1 MKALPKGVG
10 AVLAS
15 FLRAC
20 DDKMVVVYGP
30 YPPCEGRTRWR
41 LQVYDPATKRKQN
54 LTAESEEAARALI
67 PLLEIEFKR
76 HSPLLLHEVLAQYL
90 EYKATIAQSQWVLT
104 LGERLRSFLPNV
116 PVQRLT
122 PEDAET
128 LYENETKRVGRFGV
142 ESAATHQALLR
153 NTKEFF
159 RWLCKRK
166 LATSNPFENVD
177 PIGRVHVGKA
187 QPRETDAKRLD
198 SVLMEA
204 AKGGDEGALALL
216 VQIYLGLRPGEVLSL
231 QVDAIERQGTK
242 VSIARGK
249 TKNAKRSLELFADV
263 AVLLW
268 RYCQG
273 RPGEQR
279 VFAAVLPQK
288 PATNWMYKRL
298 HKFCAVAGLPKFC
311 PHSLRGLHSSLALA
325 SGATTHQV
333 AASLGHANFSTTARH
348 YADPAVIDNARAQRM
363 VATLK
368 SGGSVDQLLDSLSPE
383 QREALIHSLT
393 RK

>member
-20 DDKMVVVYGP
+20 DDTMVVVYGP

-90 EYKATIAQSQWVLT
+90 EYKATIAQSQWVSM
-104 LGERLRSFLPNV
+104 LGERLRNFLPNV

-142 ESAATHQALLR
+142 VSAATHQALLR

-166 LATSNPFENVD
+166 LATSNPIAVGTTLSSLGL
-177 PIGRVHVGKA
+177 GRPPHRSG
-187 QPRETDAKRLD
+187 R
-198 SVLMEA
+198 A
-204 AKGGDEGALALL
+204 ALPHPVLALDRASNRSS
-216 VQIYLGLRPGEVLSL
+216 G
-231 QVDAIERQGTK
+231 QG
-242 VSIARGK
+242 
-249 TKNAKRSLELFADV
+249 
-263 AVLLW
+263 
-268 RYCQG
+268 
-273 RPGEQR
+273 
-279 VFAAVLPQK
+279 
-288 PATNWMYKRL
+288 
-298 HKFCAVAGLPKFC
+298 
-311 PHSLRGLHSSLALA
+311 
-325 SGATTHQV
+325 
-333 AASLGHANFSTTARH
+333 
-348 YADPAVIDNARAQRM
+348 
-363 VATLK
+363 
-368 SGGSVDQLLDSLSPE
+368 
-383 QREALIHSLT
+383 
-393 RK
+393 